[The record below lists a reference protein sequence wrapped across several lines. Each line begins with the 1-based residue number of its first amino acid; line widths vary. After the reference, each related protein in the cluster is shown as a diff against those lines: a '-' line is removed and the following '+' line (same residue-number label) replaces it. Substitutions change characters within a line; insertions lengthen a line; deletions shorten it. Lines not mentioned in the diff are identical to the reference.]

1 MEKVNDF
8 CIRKKR
14 CGFTLIETMITL
26 AVIGAALAV
35 VLVYQRKAES
45 SSRVLETVSAMANM
59 TSKIRAYYAFVGS
72 YSGLDGARVKAMGL
86 VAQPFTWNGFML
98 QDAWGNVM
106 IVSGNAVGA
115 APTFVITFGGVV
127 NLIARPLTAE
137 ECVSL
142 ATKLANGADRVMVG
156 AIGTIGV
163 ANGLASGGKVYKAA
177 GNILS
182 MDNLTDAAGCG
193 AANPMVALQY
203 H

>member
-14 CGFTLIETMITL
+14 CGFTLIETMFTL
-26 AVIGAALAV
+26 AVIGAAIAV

-45 SSRVLETVSAMANM
+45 SARVLETVSATANM
-59 TSKIRAYYAFVGS
+59 TSKIRAYYASIGS
-72 YSGLDGARVKAMGL
+72 YNGLTEAQVNAMGL
-86 VAQPFTWNGFML
+86 VTQPFTWNRSVL
-98 QDAWGNVM
+98 YDAWGNVM
-106 IVSGNAVGA
+106 IISGSAVGA
-115 APTFVITFGGVV
+115 APTFVITFGGVANIV
-127 NLIARPLTAE
+127 ARPLTVE
-137 ECVSL
+137 ECASL
-142 ATKLANGADRVMVG
+142 ATKLANGADRVIVG
-156 AIGTIGV
+156 STDRISI

-177 GNILS
+177 GNVLS